1 MIVESCT
8 DEVVMENELL
18 KQEVNHLTKD
28 LIMIKGKE
36 KQVQPQLD
44 NHPKVVKKLGEEATV
59 TL

>member
-44 NHPKVVKKLGEEATV
+44 NRPKVVKKLGEEATV